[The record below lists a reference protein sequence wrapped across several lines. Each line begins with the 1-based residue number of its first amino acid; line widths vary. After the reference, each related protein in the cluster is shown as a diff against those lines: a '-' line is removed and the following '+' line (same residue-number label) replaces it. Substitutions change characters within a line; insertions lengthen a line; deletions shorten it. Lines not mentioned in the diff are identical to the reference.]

1 MEKLIIA
8 LTLMFLQ
15 QKLREQ
21 TGRVLRDQQTNNV
34 RLMQLFQEEHDL
46 QIQAHSKSRPEISKL
61 F

>member
-21 TGRVLRDQQTNNV
+21 TKRVLRDQQTNNLL
-34 RLMQLFQEEHDL
+34 LMQLFQEESDL
-46 QIQAHSKSRPEISKL
+46 QIQTRSK
-61 F
+61 